1 MYYACVCAIA
11 KDETPHLREWALHH
25 FAVGFEH
32 IVLYDN
38 GSAVPAALTLAD
50 LADAGLLTVID
61 FPRREA
67 PQLSAYYAVAGWPSL
82 ILTNSYCP
90 WPAVTCGICWKA
102 MKPGPVWR
110 RTGWSSAPAAICAD
124 RRRG

>member
-38 GSAVPAALTLAD
+38 GSAVPAARTLAD
-50 LADAGLLTVID
+50 LAKGCTCPPD
-61 FPRREA
+61 FPVCVCGKVSKGSIITRK
-67 PQLSAYYAVAGWPSL
+67 PILPSEEEME
-82 ILTNSYCP
+82 TNSRSKS
-90 WPAVTCGICWKA
+90 AKLRIFE
-102 MKPGPVWR
+102 R
-110 RTGWSSAPAAICAD
+110 R
-124 RRRG
+124 

>member
-38 GSAVPAALTLAD
+38 GSVVPAARTLED

-61 FPRREA
+61 FPRRPRSCRPTTIVCA
-67 PQLSAYYAVAGWPSL
+67 SGKHAAVGWLLS
-82 ILTNSYCP
+82 ILTNSCCP
-90 WPAVTCGICWKA
+90 
-102 MKPGPVWR
+102 
-110 RTGWSSAPAAICAD
+110 
-124 RRRG
+124 